1 MKQRQ
6 IVAMIGAL
14 ALCFGCTQNKP
25 DASAAGATKPDS
37 TNLAAGTSLSKP
49 DTNKV
54 DTDAPVTPVVPAA
67 IQSDGYH
74 YYGLTRTE
82 PMNYVVTVSNA
93 TGDQP
98 SQAAAQSVKFEGMDG
113 DKAKFVIRRTG
124 ALEPLGSMHVLVDTK
139 GITIASTS
147 PGTLKGSPLDLPADV
162 KPGTTWKSDYTIDF
176 DKSTAMPE
184 GGSST
189 AHSTTKIVGVEKVT
203 TKAGTFDA
211 LLVESNEDDMLNGK
225 PATIHSQTW
234 YVKDRGPVKMVVA
247 TQQAGSQSGTM
258 TIEEAPDTASK

>member
-1 MKQRQ
+1 MKNRQ

-14 ALCFGCTQNKP
+14 ALCFGCTQDKP
-25 DASAAGATKPDS
+25 DASVAKGGSSNMTTGA
-37 TNLAAGTSLSKP
+37 SLSKP
-49 DTNKV
+49 STNKV
-54 DTDAPVTPVVPAA
+54 DTDAPVTPVLPAA

-93 TGDQP
+93 SGDQP
-98 SQAAAQSVKFEGMDG
+98 PQNAAQSVKFEGMDG
-113 DKAKFVIRRTG
+113 DKAKFVIHRTG
-124 ALEPLGSMHVLVDTK
+124 ALEPLGSMHVLVDAK
-139 GITIASTS
+139 GITIASTN
-147 PGTLKGSPLDLPADV
+147 PGTLKGTPLDLPADV

-176 DKSTAMPE
+176 DKSTTMPA

-189 AHSTTKIVGVEKVT
+189 AHSTTKIVGVQKVT

-234 YVKDRGPVKMVVA
+234 YVKDRGPVKMVVQ
-247 TQQAGSQSGTM
+247 TKQPSSQSGTM